1 MQIFLLLTGVYTIVA
16 LITYFKNR
24 KKLEGKELS
33 RRVLRNSLIG
43 ELIYLAIPIAIVLI
57 ILCFFLGDSG
67 TSVLVIFFGD

>member
-1 MQIFLLLTGVYTIVA
+1 MQIFLLLTGVYSIVA

-43 ELIYLAIPIAIVLI
+43 ELIYLVIPIAIVLI
-57 ILCFFLGDSG
+57 TLCFFLGDSG